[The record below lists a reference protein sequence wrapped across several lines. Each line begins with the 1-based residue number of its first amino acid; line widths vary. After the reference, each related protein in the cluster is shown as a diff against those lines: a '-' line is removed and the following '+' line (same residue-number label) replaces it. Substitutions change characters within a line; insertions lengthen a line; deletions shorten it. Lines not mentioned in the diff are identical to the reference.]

1 MRRLLA
7 LGLLG
12 LCVTGCASQGM
23 QRVLTPND
31 RLRDEVRELERLVVE
46 LQRKATVSEVEIG
59 RLKERGDLSLL
70 GNHLRQVDEQIDAI
84 AV

>member
-59 RLKERGDLSLL
+59 RLR
-70 GNHLRQVDEQIDAI
+70 DEGVI
-84 AV
+84 